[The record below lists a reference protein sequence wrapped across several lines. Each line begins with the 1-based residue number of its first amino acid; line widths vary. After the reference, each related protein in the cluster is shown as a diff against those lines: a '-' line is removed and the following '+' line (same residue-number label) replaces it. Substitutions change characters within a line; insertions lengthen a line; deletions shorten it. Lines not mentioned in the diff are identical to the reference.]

1 MKKNNKKSK
10 SPIVLVLY
18 IISILLGIYTIFTLY
33 SSYTYISELVS
44 QGLVIS
50 DELQNII
57 NYIVGA
63 SVPYLF
69 YAIGTWGIGY
79 IINKLN
85 YMTNIEKVDDVEK
98 M

>member
-1 MKKNNKKSK
+1 MEKNNKKSK

-18 IISILLGIYTIFTLY
+18 IIAILLGIYTIFTLY

-50 DELQNII
+50 DELQNVI
-57 NYIVGA
+57 NYVVGA
-63 SVPYLF
+63 SAPYLF
-69 YAIGTWGIGY
+69 YTIGTWGIGY

-85 YMTNIEKVDDVEK
+85 CMTSIDNIDDIEKE
-98 M
+98 